1 MEKMEKMDKIDAKLL
16 VTDLD
21 YQKERAKKSQFCN
34 VHPREEIRAFCKN
47 DFTAICFRCYLEV
60 HKNHDVVMLED
71 INSNDLRDKI
81 TEFELELGNQSN
93 KIYKLGEV
101 IGGSKQNYDSQFV
114 ILKQAFTD
122 IQNMCL
128 KYESINH

>member
-1 MEKMEKMDKIDAKLL
+1 
-16 VTDLD
+16 
-21 YQKERAKKSQFCN
+21 
-34 VHPREEIRAFCKN
+34 
-47 DFTAICFRCYLEV
+47 
-60 HKNHDVVMLED
+60 MLED